1 MILYGELVDNGVL
14 FFNFGDM
21 GICRKN
27 VPEIDE
33 KSCTGCGGCEDVCGV
48 EAISM
53 RKRRRD
59 DPMRSV
65 SARVAHISETICNGC
80 GDCVGSCGDIYL
92 LEEGMEDGKAKR
104 QA

>member
-1 MILYGELVDNGVL
+1 MILYDELVDNGVL

-21 GICRKN
+21 GYVEKN

-53 RKRRRD
+53 KKRGRGDPARD
-59 DPMRSV
+59 V
-65 SARVAHISETICNGC
+65 SARVAHINEVICTGC
-80 GDCVGSCGDIYL
+80 GACVGSCEDIYW
-92 LEEGMEDGKAKR
+92 LEDRKAKR
-104 QA
+104 RA